1 VAGKPF
7 LGAARGDLDVFQV
20 GVEVRAVVG
29 DELLRLARPGECGAL
44 QAGVDDAVP
53 GADDHQQW
61 RRGNP
66 LGPEAAVVGL
76 GVEHRADR
84 DFLVAGEGRWQ
95 RVLLVEDP
103 VRGVPVLIVVDGG
116 DGGVGAVDG
125 HPAGLG
131 AVELGG
137 LVVVAAPL
145 PRQRLGRRHPL
156 LRLLVAADGR
166 DLGDDGLD
174 PPVAAAQDQR
184 VAAGE
189 AGPPQAD
196 PAGVDAVEFLQVGE
210 YAAPVVDLPPGVDV
224 AARPAAAEP
233 VPAVIVDDDDKPGP
247 GEALGEGDQALVLEP
262 GEPVRHGDRGCPAA
276 GWESR
281 PVNPGVQPDSAVR
294 RDPVFFGR

>member
-1 VAGKPF
+1 MAGKPF

-20 GVEVRAVVG
+20 GAEVRAVVA

-53 GADDHQQW
+53 RADDHQQR
-61 RRGNP
+61 RRGDP

-76 GVEHRADR
+76 GVEQRADR
-84 DFLVAGEGRWQ
+84 DLLVAGEGRWQ
-95 RVLLVEDP
+95 RVLLVEGP

-125 HPAGLG
+125 QPAGLG
-131 AVELGG
+131 TVELGG
-137 LVVVAAPL
+137 LVVVVAPL

-184 VAAGE
+184 VAAGQ
-189 AGPPQAD
+189 ARPPQAD
-196 PAGVDAVEFLQVGE
+196 PARVDALEFLQVGE
-210 YAAPVVDLPPGVDV
+210 YAAPVVDLSPGVDV

-233 VPAVIVDDDDKPGP
+233 VPARTKVRPFKQIVWLSKCFAIRFTGF
-247 GEALGEGDQALVLEP
+247 AKRLSF
-262 GEPVRHGDRGCPAA
+262 DRKA
-276 GWESR
+276 G
-281 PVNPGVQPDSAVR
+281 
-294 RDPVFFGR
+294 